1 MIFAVWY
8 LSWIYLSDG
17 LLHLVLPAMAFI
29 VRSSYIDKNIPLIRP
44 EWIAFWIL
52 IAAMS
57 GLIPG
62 NGLTFSSLFFA
73 KLALGA
79 LLIFH
84 LQSTLKSAR
93 IKTIPWI
100 NQIWFFMS
108 RSSLIL
114 RKRFNDIDI
123 WRKVRIRDVKR
134 RHKGNPKYA
143 SRMVLISLVVTLI
156 GVGVLLWLVINYIPM
171 DGQIKRLLNAVVVI
185 SIVIWLINA
194 FGAYF
199 ITFGSLYLKIAKIYW
214 RSSLALLIEILFI
227 QNRLE
232 TVVTA
237 RGGFPDNSNW
247 MQQVDPPN
255 SWRFTALA
263 DTMLIGAM
271 LAPLFAGASTLVPL
285 PLLRQI
291 QSLI

>member
-8 LSWIYLSDG
+8 LSWISLSDS

-29 VRSSYIDKNIPLIRP
+29 VRSSYIDKNIPSIRP
-44 EWIAFWIL
+44 EWIALWIL

-62 NGLTFSSLFFA
+62 KGMTFSSVFFV

-84 LQSTLKSAR
+84 LQSTLKTAR

-108 RSSLIL
+108 RAFLIL

-143 SRMVLISLVVTLI
+143 NQMGLISLVVTLI
-156 GVGVLLWLVINYIPM
+156 VVGVLLWLVNNYIPM

-185 SIVIWLINA
+185 FTVIWLLIA
-194 FGAYF
+194 FGVCF
-199 ITFGSLYLKIAKIYW
+199 IAFGPLYLKIAKIYW

-227 QNRLE
+227 QNRLV

-247 MQQVDPPN
+247 MQQIDPPN

-271 LAPLFAGASTLVPL
+271 LAPLFAGASSLVPF
-285 PLLRQI
+285 PLLKQI
-291 QSLI
+291 ESLI